1 MIPILFEKN
10 AVDFSTNGLGR
21 LIDCVSCKVTEE
33 RNGIYELEFVYPI
46 TGRFYQ
52 TMVDDGGTVCVW
64 HNDQHDI
71 QAFDIYAHSDPMDG
85 QATFYAHH
93 ISYRLNRI
101 IVGPF
106 SATSPAEVMSK
117 LSTESVNDN
126 PFTFWTNKSGTSD
139 FELSHP
145 SDIRS
150 LLFGQ
155 EGSILDTYGKGEY
168 EFDMFNVKLYVNRG
182 INTDVTI
189 RYGKNLSDIKKEYDE
204 SDICTA
210 IAPYWIGAEG
220 EVVFLPEVI
229 VVSPNIPLQR
239 IPWTDE
245 NGNIITDGNGNDI
258 EFSLIIRGIIPVPK
272 DFSDSFEE
280 EPTIEQL
287 REKAISFIDNNE
299 KWVPD
304 ENVTVNFVA
313 LWQTP
318 EYENVAPLQRLSLCD
333 TVSIFY
339 PELGIISENQKVI
352 KVVYDVLLERYS
364 EMELGE
370 RQASYS
376 EAITDGMVTESVLKT
391 SLNRTSNSIQRILEG
406 EVQHAT
412 ELITG
417 GLGGYL
423 VIKLNANEQPEE
435 LLIMDTPDIE
445 TAVNVWRFNSG
456 GLGHSHSGYNG
467 PYNDVA
473 LTMDGRI
480 NATMISTGILNA
492 NLIRAGYLQDANG
505 NNYWNLETGEFRLAA
520 LSGYATTD
528 SVASTVVATDVQYG
542 NSSSE
547 NTAPTSW
554 TTNAN
559 WEKGKYLWTRTK
571 MTLKDGTIEYS
582 EARRMVGVSGL
593 GVSSVEEQYYLSTSS
608 SSQSGGSWSSAQP
621 TWVKG
626 RYYWTRSKITWS
638 DGSTSYTTP
647 ALASGLT
654 SGNQSTNDLSTSL
667 NQQEIFN
674 RLTNNGQ
681 TQGIYLSKGKLYIN
695 GTYIKTGA
703 IDASL
708 ITTGTMLANR
718 ILGGTLKL
726 GGKDNGN
733 GVLEVY
739 NASGTKIGAFNKDGI
754 AINSGTIIGP
764 IIASQVS
771 SYLES
776 VSVKKYTS
784 LSDGKFSI
792 RWSSYN
798 KGYEDSSELCYI
810 TIGRIDGV
818 HYAQNPNY
826 SMAFVNSDPGTAGSN
841 LFSWYGFRESSSSV
855 VRRAA
860 TIESRYISST
870 ESRFIASI
878 NGELMVRNGLRWA
891 YSSDWDTRQYN
902 NNSVSNYGLET
913 YWLGTTP
920 GGTKSVGS
928 FYIEGSLTATETK
941 SRVVDADQYG
951 ERLLYCYETPSP
963 LFGDVGEG
971 QISEDGMCFVWL
983 DPVLAQAITTDRY
996 QVFLQKYGEGD
1007 AYVSERKPG
1016 YFIVKGTPGLDF
1028 GWELKAKQADFDQKR
1043 LDKID
1048 SFGMGQQTDYGAE
1061 AASYIIELEKGR
1073 LSA

>member
-52 TMVDDGGTVCVW
+52 TMIDDGGTVCVW

-101 IVGPF
+101 IVEPF
-106 SATSPAEVMSK
+106 SATSPAEVMAK

-126 PFTFWTNKSGTSD
+126 PFTFWTNKSGASD

-182 INTDVTI
+182 TNTDVTI

-204 SDICTA
+204 SDIFTA
-210 IAPYWIGAEG
+210 IAPYWIGSEG
-220 EVVFLPEVI
+220 QVIFPPEII
-229 VVSPNIPLQR
+229 VASQNIP
-239 IPWTDE
+239 I
-245 NGNIITDGNGNDI
+245 
-258 EFSLIIRGIIPVPK
+258 SLGIIPVPK

-280 EPTIEQL
+280 EPTVEQL

-299 KWVPD
+299 KWAPD

-370 RQASYS
+370 RQASYA
-376 EAITDGMVTESVLKT
+376 ETITDGMVTESVLKT
-391 SLNRTSNSIQRILEG
+391 ILNRTSNSIQRILEG

-473 LTMDGRI
+473 LTMDGQI

-492 NLIRAGYLQDANG
+492 NLIRAGYLQDADG

-520 LSGYATTD
+520 LSDYATTD
-528 SVASTVVATDVQYG
+528 SVASTVIATDVEYG

-571 MTLKDGTIEYS
+571 MTLKDGTVEYS
-582 EARRMVGVSGL
+582 AARRMVGVSGL

-621 TWVKG
+621 TWVAG

-647 ALASGLT
+647 ALARGLT
-654 SGNQSTNDLSTSL
+654 SGNQSTNDLSASL

-681 TQGIYLSKGKLYIN
+681 TQGIYLNNGKLYIN
-695 GTYIKTGA
+695 ATYIK
-703 IDASL
+703 
-708 ITTGTMLANR
+708 
-718 ILGGTLKL
+718 GGTLSL
-726 GGKDNGN
+726 GGSNNTNGILEVLDAKGNVVGKMNNGGLYIESLPTYDAN
-733 GVLEVY
+733 GVYTTSHPKYKRKMVINGGALLFNLVQTTNSSGSSITPVEGAKSEIASYGSQLNVHAPGVLRLIGGPYSDVGIDVNAAIEGTTRSKNIYFY
-739 NASGTKIGAFNKDGI
+739 NASHLVMGSTALCWEAGSGQYYYLAKSG
-754 AINSGTIIGP
+754 NSLSIYYSANSKLSYSSMGSSNYIVQISTPGTINLKGNL
-764 IIASQVS
+764 IASGS
-771 SYLES
+771 KSR
-776 VSVKKYTS
+776 SVKTKEY
-784 LSDGKFSI
+784 SD
-792 RWSSYN
+792 
-798 KGYEDSSELCYI
+798 
-810 TIGRIDGV
+810 
-818 HYAQNPNY
+818 
-826 SMAFVNSDPGTAGSN
+826 
-841 LFSWYGFRESSSSV
+841 
-855 VRRAA
+855 
-860 TIESRYISST
+860 
-870 ESRFIASI
+870 
-878 NGELMVRNGLRWA
+878 
-891 YSSDWDTRQYN
+891 
-902 NNSVSNYGLET
+902 
-913 YWLGTTP
+913 
-920 GGTKSVGS
+920 
-928 FYIEGSLTATETK
+928 
-941 SRVVDADQYG
+941 
-951 ERLLYCYETPSP
+951 RLLYCYETTSP

-971 QISEDGMCFVWL
+971 QIAEDGMCFVWL
-983 DPVLAQAITTDRY
+983 DPVLAQTITTGNY

-1016 YFIVKGTPGLDF
+1016 YFVVKGTPGLAF

-1043 LDKID
+1043 LDKTD
-1048 SFGMGQQTDYGAE
+1048 SFEMEPQVDYGAE

>member
-52 TMVDDGGTVCVW
+52 TMVDEGGTVCVW

-85 QATFYAHH
+85 LATFYAHH

-101 IVGPF
+101 IVEPF
-106 SATSPAEVMSK
+106 SATSPAEVISK

-126 PFTFWTNKSGTSD
+126 PFTFWTNKSGAST
-139 FELSHP
+139 FNLAHP

-168 EFDMFNVKLYVNRG
+168 EFDMLNVKLYVNRG
-182 INTDVTI
+182 TNTDVTI
-189 RYGKNLSDIKKEYDE
+189 RYGKNLADINKDYDE

-210 IAPYWIGAEG
+210 IAPYWIGSEG
-220 EVVFLPEVI
+220 EVVYLPEI
-229 VVSPNIPLQR
+229 ITISQNAPSEI

-245 NGNIITDGNGNDI
+245 NGNAMTDGNGNDL
-258 EFSLIIRGIIPVPK
+258 EFGIIGIGIIPISR

-280 EPTIEQL
+280 EPTESQL
-287 REKAISFIDNNE
+287 RAKAISFIDNNQ

-304 ENVTVNFVA
+304 ENVKVNFVA

-370 RQASYS
+370 RQASYA
-376 EAITDGMVTESVLKT
+376 ETITDGMVTEAVLKT
-391 SLNRTSNSIQRILEG
+391 SLNRTFNSIQRILED

-412 ELITG
+412 DLITG

-435 LLIMDTPDIE
+435 LLIMDSPDIE
-445 TAVNVWRFNSG
+445 SAVNVWRFNRG

-520 LSGYATTD
+520 LSDYATTD

-542 NSSSE
+542 NSSDE
-547 NTAPTSW
+547 NAAPTSW

-571 MTLKDGTIEYS
+571 MTLKNGTVEYS

-621 TWVKG
+621 TWVAG

-647 ALASGLT
+647 VLARGLT
-654 SGNQSTNDLSTSL
+654 SGNQSTNDLSTAL

-674 RLTNNGQ
+674 RLTNNGE
-681 TQGIYLSKGKLYIN
+681 TQGIYLNNGKLYIN
-695 GTYIKTGA
+695 GTYIQAGA
-703 IDASL
+703 INASL
-708 ITTGTMLANR
+708 ITTGFLDADLIRSGLIASANGKVYFDLDNNELCCSKIVQNTSEVRQSKVVAEIEPHQTNVASDAGSFKIYKEYSDSTTDPNPFR
-718 ILGGTLKL
+718 INFSTDGYA
-726 GGKDNGN
+726 
-733 GVLEVY
+733 VLVSNMVSVDSLDSGY
-739 NASGTKIGAFNKDGI
+739 NASSIRVKSGEIKLSSQGARGTIPGAILTLGYSAGSPHADLSGSMNISDGLRITSGGLSVSGTKNRRVA
-754 AINSGTIIGP
+754 T
-764 IIASQVS
+764 
-771 SYLES
+771 
-776 VSVKKYTS
+776 
-784 LSDGKFSI
+784 
-792 RWSSYN
+792 
-798 KGYEDSSELCYI
+798 
-810 TIGRIDGV
+810 
-818 HYAQNPNY
+818 PNY
-826 SMAFVNSDPGTAGSN
+826 GD
-841 LFSWYGFRESSSSV
+841 
-855 VRRAA
+855 
-860 TIESRYISST
+860 
-870 ESRFIASI
+870 
-878 NGELMVRNGLRWA
+878 
-891 YSSDWDTRQYN
+891 
-902 NNSVSNYGLET
+902 
-913 YWLGTTP
+913 
-920 GGTKSVGS
+920 
-928 FYIEGSLTATETK
+928 
-941 SRVVDADQYG
+941 
-951 ERLLYCYETPSP
+951 RLLYCYETSSP
-963 LFGDVGEG
+963 MFGDIGEG
-971 QISEDGMCFVWL
+971 FLDENGLCYIDIDDILSETINL
-983 DPVLAQAITTDRY
+983 NIEY
-996 QVFLQKYGEGD
+996 QVFLQKESSGD
-1007 AYVSERKPG
+1007 IWVKEKARN
-1016 YFIVKGTPGLDF
+1016 YFVVEGTPNMKF
-1028 GWELKAKQADFDQKR
+1028 AWELKAKQIDYEYLR
-1043 LDKID
+1043 LEDPEIEEPR
-1048 SFGMGQQTDYGAE
+1048 TDNRALND
-1061 AASYIIELEKGR
+1061 ILEDER
-1073 LSA
+1073 DLFFSEMEESLL

>member
-52 TMVDDGGTVCVW
+52 TMVDEGGTVCVW

-85 QATFYAHH
+85 RATFYAHH

-117 LSTESVNDN
+117 LSTESVNDD
-126 PFTFWTNKSGTSD
+126 PFTFWTNKSGASAFNLT
-139 FELSHP
+139 HP

-155 EGSILDTYGKGEY
+155 EGSILDIYGKGEY

-182 INTDVTI
+182 TNTDVTI

-204 SDICTA
+204 SDIFTA

-220 EVVFLPEVI
+220 EVVFLPEI
-229 VVSPNIPLQR
+229 IIASQNIPIKR

-245 NGNIITDGNGNDI
+245 TGNVMTDGNGNDI
-258 EFSLIIRGIIPVPK
+258 EFGIAALGAIPVSK

-318 EYENVAPLQRLSLCD
+318 EYENVSPLQRLSLCD

-370 RQASYS
+370 RQSSYA
-376 EAITDGMVTESVLKT
+376 ETITDGMVTESVLKT
-391 SLNRTSNSIQRILEG
+391 NLNRTSKSIQRILEG
-406 EVQHAT
+406 EVQHST

-417 GLGGYL
+417 GLGGYV

-435 LLIMDTPDIE
+435 LLIMDTPDIN

-467 PYNDVA
+467 PYDDVA
-473 LTMDGRI
+473 LTMDGHI
-480 NATMISTGILNA
+480 NATMIATGILNA

-520 LSGYATTD
+520 LSDYATTD
-528 SVASTVVATDVQYG
+528 SVSSTVVATDVQYG
-542 NSSSE
+542 NSSNE

-571 MTLKDGTIEYS
+571 MTLKDGTVEYS

-608 SSQSGGSWSSAQP
+608 SSQSGGSWSSSQQ
-621 TWVKG
+621 TWVAG

-638 DGSTSYTTP
+638 DGSISYTTP
-647 ALASGLT
+647 VLARGLT

-667 NQQEIFN
+667 NQEEIFN

-681 TQGIYLSKGKLYIN
+681 TQGIYLNNGKLYIN
-695 GTYIKTGA
+695 ATYIKGGTLSLGGSNNTNG
-703 IDASL
+703 ILEVLDANGNVVGKMNNGGLYIESLPKYDANGL
-708 ITTGTMLANR
+708 ITTSNPKYKRKMV
-718 ILGGTLKL
+718 IDGGALLFNLVQTTNSSGSSITPVEGAKSEIASYGSQL
-726 GGKDNGN
+726 NVHAP
-733 GVLEVY
+733 GVLRLIGGPYSDISIDVNAAIEGTTRSKNINFY
-739 NASGTKIGAFNKDGI
+739 NTSHLVMGSTALCWEAGSGQYYYLAKSGNSLSIYYSASSKLSYSSMGLSNYIVQISTPGTINLKGNLIASGSK
-754 AINSGTIIGP
+754 SR
-764 IIASQVS
+764 
-771 SYLES
+771 
-776 VSVKKYTS
+776 SVKTKEY
-784 LSDGKFSI
+784 SD
-792 RWSSYN
+792 
-798 KGYEDSSELCYI
+798 
-810 TIGRIDGV
+810 
-818 HYAQNPNY
+818 
-826 SMAFVNSDPGTAGSN
+826 
-841 LFSWYGFRESSSSV
+841 
-855 VRRAA
+855 
-860 TIESRYISST
+860 
-870 ESRFIASI
+870 
-878 NGELMVRNGLRWA
+878 
-891 YSSDWDTRQYN
+891 
-902 NNSVSNYGLET
+902 
-913 YWLGTTP
+913 
-920 GGTKSVGS
+920 
-928 FYIEGSLTATETK
+928 
-941 SRVVDADQYG
+941 
-951 ERLLYCYETPSP
+951 RLLYCYETTSP

-971 QISEDGMCFVWL
+971 QIAEDGVCFVWL
-983 DPVLAQAITTDRY
+983 DPVLAQAITTDSY

-1007 AYVSERKPG
+1007 AYISERKPG
-1016 YFIVKGTPGLDF
+1016 YFVVKGTPGLAF

-1043 LDKID
+1043 LDKTD
-1048 SFGMGQQTDYGAE
+1048 SFELEPQTDYGTE